1 MPSSLLLA
9 VIVESVL
16 AVVDGRPLMLSEVR
30 LVQALRGVEEG
41 PALEAVID
49 ERLMFREAARL
60 PQAAVTLEEEE
71 RAYTSLRERMTGAVS
86 EEALRRLARRQTA
99 IVKYIDFRFRPQIR
113 VTDEAVKTAYEAEYG
128 GRADAPELAA
138 VQEALRERLVSRAL
152 DEKIEAWV
160 KELRAAAEVQY
171 NRSEAGGS

>member
-1 MPSSLLLA
+1 MPSSLALA
-9 VIVESVL
+9 FVVESVL

-30 LVQALRGVEEG
+30 LVQALRGVAEG
-41 PALEAVID
+41 PALEALID

-71 RAYTSLRERMTGAVS
+71 RAYTSLRERMTEAVS

-113 VTDEAVKTAYEAEYG
+113 ITDEAVRSAYEAEYG
-128 GRADAPELAA
+128 SRPEAPELAA
-138 VQEALRERLVSRAL
+138 VQDALRERLVARAL

-160 KELRAAAEVQY
+160 KELRASAEVQY
-171 NRSEAGGS
+171 NRAAGGA